1 MRQRTAGE
9 LVAEALEAEAVDT
22 VFGLI
27 GSHTYGIYEALRHFS
42 GIRHVTVYHESTAT
56 LAADAWSKLSGK
68 TAVCI
73 LTAGPGALN
82 SISGVG
88 QSHFSATPMVH
99 ISGAPPSNAMAEELH
114 GADNEYYCAQM
125 FAEVSKLSLRPR
137 TLEELGQALSLA
149 FRTARSGRYGP
160 VHLEV
165 PLDLMD
171 AAPAPAPEYSPL
183 AAEVVNCPVNVTEKI
198 ARDIAAAQR
207 PLFCFDKGVVR
218 TGVSHRL
225 VSLAERCGAAM
236 VVSRDA
242 IGAVPDDHPLYAGV
256 AHDFN
261 FGDAGFDTVASADL
275 VVCFGYRRNTEN
287 LFFISSRLNGSLFNF
302 SFEDEPGAFEGGYS
316 ASLERVCD
324 GLEKTVVTK
333 PHNDTQ
339 RWPEVRLSDQRKR
352 IVASLDAH
360 SQQTPLHFGWALK
373 QLLPSMDEDTTVVL
387 DAGTHEVWG
396 RTIMPVYNPG
406 SQIGSANWAT
416 MGYALPAMIGARLAA
431 KEKPVIGITGD
442 GCLLMAMSDLATWL
456 DAGGPSTLVVL
467 NDSEY
472 GMIAQSQEARFGGT
486 YAIETRPVNFA
497 ELANSLGGKGYRV
510 ETAKQ
515 LELAIEAAFPATRPT
530 LIDITSQPRMDY
542 PVWT

>member
-218 TGVSHRL
+218 TG
-225 VSLAERCGAAM
+225 
-236 VVSRDA
+236 
-242 IGAVPDDHPLYAGV
+242 
-256 AHDFN
+256 
-261 FGDAGFDTVASADL
+261 
-275 VVCFGYRRNTEN
+275 
-287 LFFISSRLNGSLFNF
+287 
-302 SFEDEPGAFEGGYS
+302 
-316 ASLERVCD
+316 
-324 GLEKTVVTK
+324 
-333 PHNDTQ
+333 
-339 RWPEVRLSDQRKR
+339 
-352 IVASLDAH
+352 
-360 SQQTPLHFGWALK
+360 
-373 QLLPSMDEDTTVVL
+373 
-387 DAGTHEVWG
+387 
-396 RTIMPVYNPG
+396 
-406 SQIGSANWAT
+406 
-416 MGYALPAMIGARLAA
+416 
-431 KEKPVIGITGD
+431 
-442 GCLLMAMSDLATWL
+442 CLLYTSD
-456 DAGGPSTLVVL
+456 
-467 NDSEY
+467 
-472 GMIAQSQEARFGGT
+472 
-486 YAIETRPVNFA
+486 
-497 ELANSLGGKGYRV
+497 
-510 ETAKQ
+510 
-515 LELAIEAAFPATRPT
+515 AADECPA
-530 LIDITSQPRMDY
+530 
-542 PVWT
+542 V